1 MSDKQPHRK
10 GAGGW
15 VGAALLNPW
24 KRSHY
29 RHVCR
34 GEGGGGTQGA
44 GAQREDSAVSA
55 NDASQFSH
63 YQCISAVDINVRRLG
78 DEGAFELPEH
88 VALRVMTADDG
99 GIATSTN

>member
-1 MSDKQPHRK
+1 MEKVTLSPRLQR
-10 GAGGW
+10 
-15 VGAALLNPW
+15 
-24 KRSHY
+24 R
-29 RHVCR
+29 R
-34 GEGGGGTQGA
+34 GGGTQGA

-55 NDASQFSH
+55 NDASQFLH